1 MVFLINRDALFSR
14 GNMFP
19 ITFFAVYLT
28 PSRLNKILSTILQDV
43 CHPGQQEEDTNF
55 PQQHG

>member
-14 GNMFP
+14 DYVFP

-28 PSRLNKILSTILQDV
+28 PSRLIKILSTIL
-43 CHPGQQEEDTNF
+43 
-55 PQQHG
+55 